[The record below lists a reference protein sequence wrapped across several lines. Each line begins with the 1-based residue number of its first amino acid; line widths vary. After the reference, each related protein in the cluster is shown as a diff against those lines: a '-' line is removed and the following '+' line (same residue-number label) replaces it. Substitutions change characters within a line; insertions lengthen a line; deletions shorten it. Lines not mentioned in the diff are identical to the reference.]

1 MNIVGLDIGHSA
13 VKVVASFDGKRTD
26 FLFPSVVVKAFPISD
41 EAEASRAARDLVRV
55 GGQDWFTGE
64 TAAIQG
70 GGDAISGLSDNWIE
84 SIQHDALFLSAIKR
98 LEARGFK
105 ITSSTMIV
113 LGLPANLY
121 GQQKDKLKV
130 SCSQYVQAEYK
141 VVPQPMGP
149 YQAMMLG
156 PDGLPVKE
164 RSMEGESWGVV
175 EVGHYTTDFMLSK
188 GGRWIEKA
196 SGSCAGMRVAVD
208 ALQRL
213 MLADSINADHL
224 ECQEILRTR
233 KFNNFGRVIDA
244 TQYVRHA
251 ARVLVDGVVDNAERL
266 IAEHARRL
274 NGVIVAGGG
283 ADFIIETL
291 QERWPHAIIAKDP
304 RMAVAEGF
312 CRLGLGISHARKFQ
326 AETAAA

>member
-13 VKVVASFDGKRTD
+13 VKVVSNFGGARSD

-41 EAEASRAARDLVRV
+41 EAESNRAARDMVRV
-55 GGQDWFTGE
+55 GGQEWFTGD
-64 TAAIQG
+64 TAVIQG
-70 GGDAISGLSDNWIE
+70 GGNAINGLSDNWIE
-84 SIQHDALFLSAIKR
+84 TTQHDALFLSALKR
-98 LEARGFK
+98 LEARGFRVG
-105 ITSSTMIV
+105 SDTMIV
-113 LGLPANLY
+113 MGLPAHLY
-121 GQQKDKLKV
+121 AQQKDKLKA
-130 SCSQYVQAEYK
+130 SCSKYIEAEFR

-149 YQAMMLG
+149 YQGMMLDK
-156 PDGLPVKE
+156 DGYPVKG

-175 EVGHYTTDFMLSK
+175 EVGHFTSDFMLTKS
-188 GGRWIEKA
+188 GRWIEKA
-196 SGSCAGMRVAVD
+196 SGSCSGMRVAVD

-213 MLADSINADHL
+213 LAAADINADLL

-233 KFNNFGRVIDA
+233 KFSNFGKSIDA
-244 TQYVRHA
+244 TQYVRQA
-251 ARVLVDGVVDNAERL
+251 ARVLVDEVVDNADRL

-291 QERWPHAIIAKDP
+291 QERWPHAQMAKEP

-312 CRLGLGISHARKFQ
+312 CRLGLGIMLARKIKS
-326 AETAAA
+326 ESVAA